1 MEMGQHC
8 RNILSRVDV
17 SIPSLSESLHEEV
30 LMHEF
35 SASTPLA
42 HWLLKKV
49 WASLEKQ
56 LF

>member
-1 MEMGQHC
+1 MSQD
-8 RNILSRVDV
+8 DV
-17 SIPSLSESLHEEV
+17 QSEVNVPSLSESLQEDV

-56 LF
+56 VS

>member
-1 MEMGQHC
+1 
-8 RNILSRVDV
+8 
-17 SIPSLSESLHEEV
+17 V

-56 LF
+56 VS